1 MLAHPITPVA
11 HRCRVISPPLS
22 CHLSAGVAQRRRAST
37 ATSRTLCDDVSPRA
51 ARRAARPSIEWTR
64 HPPERP
70 STRMQVHYSALG
82 APTRRPRDTGSPNA
96 LALSA
101 RLLWPCIVR
110 QLVTY
115 KRPHDTLCLW
125 LPALLHCLHAP
136 LRSERGGPPR
146 GDPSGGRS
154 SARHTAHALVAAAQ
168 THGGGWRGAPDED
181 TLVGASKDR
190 AFGTRFLLLAPARGR
205 CRRRRALANLS
216 HQLVEA
222 ILAPDALLR

>member
-51 ARRAARPSIEWTR
+51 RARRAARPSIEWTR

-154 SARHTAHALVAAAQ
+154 SARHTAHALVAAAPRQ
-168 THGGGWRGAPDED
+168 
-181 TLVGASKDR
+181 
-190 AFGTRFLLLAPARGR
+190 ARGG
-205 CRRRRALANLS
+205 RRRRPMAEGGVARPTRTRLS
-216 HQLVEA
+216 
-222 ILAPDALLR
+222 APQRIEHLGPAFFFLPPRGVAAADAVPLRISRTSS